1 MAHANLERNFP
12 FGWFCLPFAQTVGQP
27 QVTQDR
33 TVSLGNLWTNRF
45 PSVNGRQPGAPC
57 EIIGD

>member
-12 FGWFCLPFAQTVGQP
+12 FGWFCWFLPFAQTVGQP

-33 TVSLGNLWTNRF
+33 TVSGPTGF
-45 PSVNGRQPGAPC
+45 PQ
-57 EIIGD
+57 